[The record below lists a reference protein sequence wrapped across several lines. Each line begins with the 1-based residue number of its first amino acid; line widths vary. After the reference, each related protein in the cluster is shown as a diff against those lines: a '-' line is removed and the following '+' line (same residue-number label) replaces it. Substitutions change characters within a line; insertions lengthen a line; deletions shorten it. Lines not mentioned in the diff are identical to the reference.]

1 MPLITQIVVGLAALV
16 IIAEF
21 VIVFRRRN
29 ERRII
34 EKLNN
39 QEGE

>member
-1 MPLITQIVVGLAALV
+1 MPLITQIVVAVALV
-16 IIAEF
+16 IVIAEF

-34 EKLNN
+34 EKLSNK
-39 QEGE
+39 ERK